1 MFRATFVSLTLLSLL
16 AQGVNLET
24 DTQLEVVSEPY
35 SADFAE
41 IESDDDTFA
50 EVETQQGGSWADKVK
65 GGGSSSSGGS
75 ASAGGAGGGGGKK
88 YTGPP
93 LTAAPTP
100 KKTFIN
106 GHGMTSDDI
115 VSDI

>member
-24 DTQLEVVSEPY
+24 DTQLEVVSEPPY

-50 EVETQQGGSWADKVK
+50 EV
-65 GGGSSSSGGS
+65 
-75 ASAGGAGGGGGKK
+75 
-88 YTGPP
+88 
-93 LTAAPTP
+93 
-100 KKTFIN
+100 
-106 GHGMTSDDI
+106 
-115 VSDI
+115 

>member
-1 MFRATFVSLTLLSLL
+1 MTIIIIILRRQMFRATFVSLTLLSLL

-50 EVETQQGGSWADKVK
+50 EV
-65 GGGSSSSGGS
+65 
-75 ASAGGAGGGGGKK
+75 
-88 YTGPP
+88 
-93 LTAAPTP
+93 
-100 KKTFIN
+100 
-106 GHGMTSDDI
+106 
-115 VSDI
+115 